1 MGFGIKL
8 IDGVSQA
15 NDQEFKLLA
24 GKDVDLTEADD
35 FGGDLADEDLILV
48 DEAAAG
54 TQASTKKS
62 TVSRVW
68 TYTQVKIAGT
78 ENIIDSD
85 QYVDASIDTE
95 HIADD
100 QVTLAKMAGID
111 AGHIIYGDASN
122 NPASLAQGSD
132 GNVLTLASGLP
143 SWAASSAETY
153 TFSQSSVSNTWV
165 INHNLGKFPSVT
177 VVDSGGSVVVGT
189 IDFNTLNQ
197 ITITFFGG
205 GSALAF
211 SGKAYLN

>member
-68 TYTQVKIAGT
+68 TYTQAKIAGT

-85 QYVDASIDTE
+85 QYVDASINTE

-132 GNVLTLASGLP
+132 GHVLTLASGLP
-143 SWAASSAETY
+143 SWAASSADTY
-153 TFSQSSVSNTWV
+153 TFTQSSVSNTWV

-177 VVDSGGSVVVGT
+177 VVDSGESVVVGT
-189 IDFNTLNQ
+189 IVFNTLNQ
-197 ITITFFGG
+197 ITITFFAG